1 MISLENSAVS
11 RLFDMSYQ
19 EIKEGLP
26 LPCYLFMRCL
36 SYLEEKD
43 VKQFALASHSF
54 HIVTQNFY
62 LYRWILS
69 SEVIRQKELAKEKP
83 LIAYGEE
90 ERFISF
96 SDYETVMTTYAC
108 NYLRKA
114 EDYCVIEEKKAL
126 TEKRSF
132 FKMISFKKKK
142 REESPVKIEKEL
154 ATKELFVEHLLF
166 AFDKGC
172 FFARDGKE
180 RYMVGERVKEIC
192 FKGFT
197 VHKEWIIENGED
209 YLSIFNQSLSLLLKQ
224 LNSSRE
230 ELLLNIQ

>member
-1 MISLENSAVS
+1 MVSNNTVS

-19 EIKEGLP
+19 EVKEELP

-54 HIVTQNFY
+54 HIITQNFY

-83 LIAYGEE
+83 LIAYGKEE
-90 ERFISF
+90 PFISF
-96 SDYETVMTTYAC
+96 NNYETVMNTYAC
-108 NYLRKA
+108 NYLLKA
-114 EDYCVIEEKKAL
+114 EDYCVIEEKKAP

-132 FKMISFKKKK
+132 FKMIFKKK
-142 REESPVKIEKEL
+142 REESPPVKNEQGM

-166 AFDKGC
+166 AFDKAC
-172 FFARDGKE
+172 FLAHNGEE
-180 RYMVGERVKEIC
+180 RYTVSERVKEIC

-197 VHKEWIIENGED
+197 VHKEWITENGED
-209 YLSIFNQSLSLLLKQ
+209 YLSIFNQSLSLLLEQ